1 MECPIC
7 LEPLTEGNSL
17 QLRCCRQPIH
27 VQCYMQCIHM
37 KSECPMC
44 RATHETVVVIE
55 EDDDDDR
62 PSKVRQY
69 MSFLI
74 PFSVVVTLLLVN
86 ST

>member
-37 KSECPMC
+37 KPECPRC
-44 RATHETVVVIE
+44 RATHETVVVVVE
-55 EDDDDDR
+55 EDDER
-62 PSKVRQY
+62 PSKLRQY
-69 MSFLI
+69 ISFLI
-74 PFSVVVTLLLVN
+74 PFSLIVTLLLVKG
-86 ST
+86 T

>member
-37 KSECPMC
+37 KPECPMC
-44 RATHETVVVIE
+44 RATHETVVVVVE
-55 EDDDDDR
+55 EDDER
-62 PSKVRQY
+62 PSKLRQY
-69 MSFLI
+69 ISFLI
-74 PFSVVVTLLLVN
+74 PFSLIVTLLLVN
-86 ST
+86 GT